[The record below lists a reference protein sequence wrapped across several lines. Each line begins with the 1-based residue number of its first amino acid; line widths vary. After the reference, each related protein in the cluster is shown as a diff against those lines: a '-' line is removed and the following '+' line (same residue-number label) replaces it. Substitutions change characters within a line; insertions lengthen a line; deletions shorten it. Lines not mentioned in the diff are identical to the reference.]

1 MKEKNT
7 APTNTNS
14 CEVLKTEYTFYFIFI
29 NTFKSNARMKL
40 AKKQAKTKQYPE
52 LELLLF
58 ENYAL
63 FSFTLS
69 SKK

>member
-7 APTNTNS
+7 ASTNINS

-29 NTFKSNARMKL
+29 NTFKSKARMKL